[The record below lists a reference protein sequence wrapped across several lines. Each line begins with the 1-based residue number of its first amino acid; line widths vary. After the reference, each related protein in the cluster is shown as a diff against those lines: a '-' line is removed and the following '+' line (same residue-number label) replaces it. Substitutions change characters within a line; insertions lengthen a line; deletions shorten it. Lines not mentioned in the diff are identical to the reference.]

1 MMNLETG
8 RFFKIVGKI
17 SKKGKKSMALRG
29 FLSVSLAISFAI
41 AGILGNQAWAD
52 VKTNTIQNNKST
64 NAKNIKN
71 ANIESAKLLVKRLAG
86 LNSLEADFVQLSI
99 DAKGLRVQELQ
110 GKAQLKRPNKM
121 YWQTFQPF
129 EQLMVTNGENVWF
142 YEKDLEQVSVKKL
155 DERSSATPLLILFEN
170 STELEK
176 SFDVEYRKQGGMET
190 FLLTPKTKDT
200 LFETLTLTFINSK
213 FSKISLQDS
222 LNQKTIINFQNTKF
236 NSQIKDALF
245 NFKIP
250 AGVDIIETQ

>member
-8 RFFKIVGKI
+8 RFFKIVGRI

-41 AGILGNQAWAD
+41 AGILENQAWAD
-52 VKTNTIQNNKST
+52 GKANT
-64 NAKNIKN
+64 
-71 ANIESAKLLVKRLAG
+71 ESAKLLVKRLAG

>member
-17 SKKGKKSMALRG
+17 GKKGKKSMALRG

-52 VKTNTIQNNKST
+52 VKANT
-64 NAKNIKN
+64 
-71 ANIESAKLLVKRLAG
+71 ESAKLFVKRLAG